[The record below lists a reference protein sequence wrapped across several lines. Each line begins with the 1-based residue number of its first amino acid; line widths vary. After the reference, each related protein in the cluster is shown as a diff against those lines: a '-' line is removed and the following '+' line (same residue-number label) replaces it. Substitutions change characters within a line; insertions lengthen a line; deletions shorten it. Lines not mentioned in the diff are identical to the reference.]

1 MHKIALLDD
10 WMDDARQAADWSC
23 LSDHQIDVF
32 HDTITGDALI
42 ERLQPYSIL
51 GVMRERTPLT
61 KEVIDALPNLRAIIT
76 SGMRNASID
85 TAYARSKGIVVMGT
99 QSPGHATAELAMILI
114 GNLARQIIP
123 SAHAMQEG
131 GWQVATGRDLR
142 GARLGILGLGRLG
155 SEVAKFGQA
164 FGMDVV
170 AWSQNLT
177 KERCDEVGV
186 TFLDKTTFFQS
197 CDFITIHLKLSERVR
212 HLIDAEMLALM
223 KDDAYLINTS
233 RAPIIDKDALAEALR
248 SGAIGGAAIDVYDY
262 EPLPSDDP
270 LRQLPNLIMT
280 PHIGYVTKE
289 TMQIFYGQMAEGI
302 AAFIDGKPI
311 RELP

>member
-61 KEVIDALPNLRAIIT
+61 KQVIDALPNLRAIIT

-85 TAYARSKGIVVMGT
+85 AAYARSKGIVVMGT

-123 SAHAMQEG
+123 SAQAMQEG

-233 RAPIIDKDALAEALR
+233 RAPIIDRDALAEALK

-311 RELP
+311 RELA